1 MRDGN
6 RSGRAAFLLIGLL
19 ILQIIGGLSSPDSNL
34 EIEPLSKH
42 INSSLTDNGDGT
54 TCDACNGSDG
64 WGTWLLDII
73 GEPNQEFFID
83 VNGYVTGST
92 SILIPYQGG
101 EITKAVLF
109 SVDMTEW
116 LDEEG
121 STGLNVF
128 SVSRGDQMQVR
139 GGFNAWSCED
149 ASNCIMTRTP
159 GTNILQVGA
168 GSTLFALD
176 AAGNLNVSGVSTFVD
191 VNVSGTVTA
200 NAFKGDGSALTD
212 LNVSAAG
219 WTNTVSGASSITYNT
234 YLNFVG
240 IGTTNPRYMAE
251 VGPVGASNTTLYVN
265 GSAFFKDQLDAKNVR
280 VTGIITA
287 SNLDVASGNLTIG
300 ILTATNIKVGG
311 SSTILATTT
320 SGAGIGT
327 VTPRAGLD
335 VVGHTRL
342 QAASNEVRYLEVE
355 SNQIKIYLNEAST
368 FICTVTDDI
377 SRIRLYNADQVVNTS
392 QTFTLKLT
400 QNSTG
405 GYGVG
410 INTIHNGDDD
420 AVSVYWPGGV
430 VPEVTTTAS
439 KSDIYSFNVFDGY
452 DLDNQGIFGVIT
464 GQNFTA

>member
-1 MRDGN
+1 MR
-6 RSGRAAFLLIGLL
+6 A
-19 ILQIIGGLSSPDSNL
+19 
-34 EIEPLSKH
+34 
-42 INSSLTDNGDGT
+42 
-54 TCDACNGSDG
+54 
-64 WGTWLLDII
+64 
-73 GEPNQEFFID
+73 
-83 VNGYVTGST
+83 VTA
-92 SILIPYQGG
+92 L
-101 EITKAVLF
+101 V
-109 SVDMTEW
+109 
-116 LDEEG
+116 
-121 STGLNVF
+121 
-128 SVSRGDQMQVR
+128 
-139 GGFNAWSCED
+139 
-149 ASNCIMTRTP
+149 
-159 GTNILQVGA
+159 A

-251 VGPVGASNTTLYVN
+251 VGPVGSSNTTLYVN
-265 GSAFFKDQLDAKNVR
+265 GSGFFKDQLDAKNVR
-280 VTGIITA
+280 ITGIVTA
-287 SNLDVASGNLTIG
+287 ANLDVASGNLTIG

-430 VPEVTTTAS
+430 VPDVTTTAT
-439 KSDIYSFNVFDGY
+439 KSDIYSFNIFDGY

>member
-1 MRDGN
+1 
-6 RSGRAAFLLIGLL
+6 
-19 ILQIIGGLSSPDSNL
+19 
-34 EIEPLSKH
+34 
-42 INSSLTDNGDGT
+42 
-54 TCDACNGSDG
+54 
-64 WGTWLLDII
+64 
-73 GEPNQEFFID
+73 
-83 VNGYVTGST
+83 
-92 SILIPYQGG
+92 
-101 EITKAVLF
+101 
-109 SVDMTEW
+109 
-116 LDEEG
+116 
-121 STGLNVF
+121 
-128 SVSRGDQMQVR
+128 
-139 GGFNAWSCED
+139 
-149 ASNCIMTRTP
+149 
-159 GTNILQVGA
+159 
-168 GSTLFALD
+168 
-176 AAGNLNVSGVSTFVD
+176 
-191 VNVSGTVTA
+191 
-200 NAFKGDGSALTD
+200 
-212 LNVSAAG
+212 
-219 WTNTVSGASSITYNT
+219 
-234 YLNFVG
+234 
-240 IGTTNPRYMAE
+240 MAE
-251 VGPVGASNTTLYVN
+251 VGPVGASNTTLHVN
-265 GSAFFKDQLDAKNVR
+265 GSAFFNDQLNAKNVR

-287 SNLDVASGNLTIG
+287 SDLDVVSGNLTIG

-311 SSTILATTT
+311 SSTIFATTT

-420 AVSVYWPGGV
+420 SVSVYWPGGV